1 MLSRFGRAICL
12 LVGAM
17 AIIGLTCSASQ
28 AAPNDV
34 KIGVVDLQKVYSDAP
49 RVKQYQEQLD
59 AFNRSLASKLDI
71 RSQNM
76 MLNEEEI
83 KELLDL
89 KAKEKPTDADKA
101 RMTQLTELER
111 VKDEELKKLQETKD
125 LNDQQQARLKE
136 LQSLQQKS
144 KDIGTAL
151 ARDYD
156 AQYQAKMVELQS
168 KSDTDILAAVN
179 EVAKAKEL
187 TMILDKAAVL
197 LGGIEVTDDI
207 ISKLDRKAQ

>member
-17 AIIGLTCSASQ
+17 AIIGLTSSASQ

-76 MLNEEEI
+76 MINEEEI
-83 KELLDL
+83 K
-89 KAKEKPTDADKA
+89 
-101 RMTQLTELER
+101 
-111 VKDEELKKLQETKD
+111 
-125 LNDQQQARLKE
+125 
-136 LQSLQQKS
+136 
-144 KDIGTAL
+144 
-151 ARDYD
+151 
-156 AQYQAKMVELQS
+156 
-168 KSDTDILAAVN
+168 
-179 EVAKAKEL
+179 
-187 TMILDKAAVL
+187 
-197 LGGIEVTDDI
+197 
-207 ISKLDRKAQ
+207 